1 MPRKSVKP
9 LVQIGLKINGKVA
22 EALTQM
28 AKEARTTPT
37 IVAKDLLIAAIRQA
51 QEGEMKPLPPHLRRF
66 YGQVDGE
73 DE

>member
-28 AKEARTTPT
+28 AKEARTTL
-37 IVAKDLLIAAIRQA
+37 KN
-51 QEGEMKPLPPHLRRF
+51 
-66 YGQVDGE
+66 
-73 DE
+73 